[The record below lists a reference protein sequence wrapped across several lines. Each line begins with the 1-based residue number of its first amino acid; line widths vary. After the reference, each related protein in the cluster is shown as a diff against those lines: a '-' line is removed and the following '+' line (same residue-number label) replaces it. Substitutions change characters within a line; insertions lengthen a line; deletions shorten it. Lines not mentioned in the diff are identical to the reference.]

1 MHQYYICKFNIFS
14 VKKQNFVMSKAINI
28 WLSTIYY
35 FY

>member
-14 VKKQNFVMSKAINI
+14 VKNQNVVMSKAINI
-28 WLSTIYY
+28 WISTIYR